1 MTQTELNEVKVPLFK
16 PARIDTDYC
25 FSTVNE
31 ITFFINYYYDL
42 KRETRVNESISVFF
56 GSNVLFLGP
65 SLFDF

>member
-31 ITFFINYYYDL
+31 ITFLLNI
-42 KRETRVNESISVFF
+42 IMI
-56 GSNVLFLGP
+56 
-65 SLFDF
+65 